1 MSGGNDQE
9 TTSPP
14 RAELPSLCVV
24 MPALDEADG
33 VVEALSAIDDEL
45 SALQVRGLL
54 ARYEVLLVDDG
65 STDRTVERAMATSR
79 ARPSIRIVRH
89 ERNRG
94 VGAALRSG
102 LAHATTDLV
111 LYTDADMPVDL
122 AEIEPALVL
131 MRRPDVDLV
140 VGYRK
145 GFDGEPWTRRAASG
159 AYDVLAR
166 RLFGAGE
173 RDVNFPFKLLRVA
186 DARALG
192 LRSQGAF
199 VDVELLARARGHGLR
214 VEAMEMTY
222 RMRSTGES
230 KTMSP
235 RLLGRLLSEMLRH
248 GPGLRRSVRP

>member
-1 MSGGNDQE
+1 M
-9 TTSPP
+9 
-14 RAELPSLCVV
+14 PSLCVV

-45 SALQVRGLL
+45 SALQGRGLL
-54 ARYEVLLVDDG
+54 DRYEVLLVDDG
-65 STDRTVERAMATSR
+65 STDQTVERAMATSR
-79 ARPSIRIVRH
+79 SRTSIRVVRH
-89 ERNRG
+89 DHNRG

-102 LAHATTDLV
+102 LSHATTDMV

-122 AEIEPALVL
+122 GEIAPALEL

-140 VGYRK
+140 VGYRR
-145 GFDGEPWTRRAASG
+145 GFDGEPRTRRAASG

-166 RLFGAGE
+166 VLFGVGE
-173 RDVNFPFKLLRVA
+173 RDVNFPFKLLQVD

-192 LRSQGAF
+192 LRSEGAF
-199 VDVELLARARGHGLR
+199 VDVELLARARAHGLR
-214 VEAMEMTY
+214 IEAMEMTY